1 MRPLLARLA
10 TALLGEISSG
20 ARHQEHDIG
29 QVNQA
34 IVQIDGF
41 TQQNAAM
48 VEQLAASAQAL
59 GAQLDGVHNS
69 MRLFRLQA
77 DEPSL
82 GALDAVALRR
92 AGHTAGG

>member
-1 MRPLLARLA
+1 MMDK
-10 TALLGEISSG
+10 S
-20 ARHQEHDIG
+20 
-29 QVNQA
+29 
-34 IVQIDGF
+34 

-59 GAQLDGVHNS
+59 GTQLDGVHDS

-82 GALDAVALRR
+82 GAVDAVALRR
-92 AGHTAGG
+92 QGQGQGALAQG